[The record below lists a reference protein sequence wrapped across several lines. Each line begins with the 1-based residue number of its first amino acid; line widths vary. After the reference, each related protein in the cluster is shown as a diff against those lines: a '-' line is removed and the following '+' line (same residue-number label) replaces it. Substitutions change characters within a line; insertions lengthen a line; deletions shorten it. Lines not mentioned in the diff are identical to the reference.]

1 MQGGRDA
8 EVQRQEL
15 LINMGIQILMGFQNE
30 KGVEGRDRD
39 DGLLVKCDENLR
51 FSSGGLR
58 GEIGYR

>member
-1 MQGGRDA
+1 
-8 EVQRQEL
+8 
-15 LINMGIQILMGFQNE
+15 MGFQNE